1 MTSSKPLSQHCSGD
15 LMRRSVHLFELDPS
29 GQLNQAC
36 GRLEVPVF
44 ILHGNLY
51 LLRSEVD
58 AQSRPGLGIF
68 ANSGMWGKFA
78 IRVLS
83 GEVVVVN
90 RDGREQ
96 IASPNCVEFAYLAER
111 VNRWCK
117 EVKGPLSEQARE
129 LRRQLHD
136 EGILSFEDPDGFWS
150 TLLDDIEIGDFDE
163 E

>member
-1 MTSSKPLSQHCSGD
+1 
-15 LMRRSVHLFELDPS
+15 MRRTVHLFELDPS

-36 GRLEVPVF
+36 GRMEVPVVF
-44 ILHGNLY
+44 LHGNLH

-58 AQSRPGLGIF
+58 ARSRPGLVIF
-68 ANSGMWGKFA
+68 ANSGMCGKFA

-90 RDGREQ
+90 CDGREQ
-96 IASPNCVEFAYLAER
+96 IASPNCVEFVYLAER
-111 VNRWCK
+111 VNRWCE
-117 EVKGPLSEQARE
+117 EVEGPLSEQVRE

-136 EGILSFEDPDGFWS
+136 VAILSFEDPDGFWS
-150 TLLDDIEIGDFDE
+150 TLLDDVEIGDFDE